1 MTPLSTARSEW
12 LASARPVVGAAG
24 ASAVLLLACSL
35 FVVHADGI
43 GRTHDAGAPPT
54 VPLRSTPLGHSKTA
68 RRTGAHAAVASPRP
82 NSVHEHTTV
91 DSTAARP
98 VANAPVRQS
107 PVEGQSGSSRPRAP
121 KGVDGGPPTAPKA
134 SPQATTPPLTVTTV
148 TTPPVTTPTLTTPVA
163 TVPGVTVPS
172 VTTPS
177 VTVPSV
183 TVASPLPTPT
193 LP

>member
-24 ASAVLLLACSL
+24 ASALLLLACSL
-35 FVVHADGI
+35 FVVHAGGI

-82 NSVHEHTTV
+82 NSVPEHTTV

-107 PVEGQSGSSRPRAP
+107 PIEGRAGSSRPA
-121 KGVDGGPPTAPKA
+121 TAPKA

-148 TTPPVTTPTLTTPVA
+148 TTPPVTTPTLTTPAA
-163 TVPGVTVPS
+163 TVPSVSVPS

-177 VTVPSV
+177 LTVPSV